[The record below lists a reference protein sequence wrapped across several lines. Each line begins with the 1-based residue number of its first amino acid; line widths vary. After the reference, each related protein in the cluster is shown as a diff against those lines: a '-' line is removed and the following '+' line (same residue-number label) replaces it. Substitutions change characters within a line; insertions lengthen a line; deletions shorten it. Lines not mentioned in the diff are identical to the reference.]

1 MEYKTH
7 YLSFLIN
14 NFHNALHRSA
24 AHIIWK
30 NIGDTCRIG
39 IITNIATN
47 HEMIIF
53 DQKFCTFKC
62 TFFTHKKITPYYLF
76 PPYHPRIYNTC
87 QILSNS
93 FLPKCMYEDNIIL
106 VCVLFTLYIP
116 YSGIFVKR
124 ICVIFHFINYIRNN
138 LYNN

>member
-24 AHIIWK
+24 AHTMWK
-30 NIGDTCRIG
+30 NTGDTCRIG

-62 TFFTHKKITPYYLF
+62 TFFTHKKLLLIIIISHPTTRKFKTLTNPYQLLF
-76 PPYHPRIYNTC
+76 AQVYVEKFYHFGMQP
-87 QILSNS
+87 
-93 FLPKCMYEDNIIL
+93 
-106 VCVLFTLYIP
+106 FTGVYPL
-116 YSGIFVKR
+116 
-124 ICVIFHFINYIRNN
+124 IRGFRK
-138 LYNN
+138 